1 MGMQQDD
8 LAAYEASQVAAEQ
21 PQTNGRSPAPQGA
34 GKRAGLKDIMVGSEN
49 TNYWDLSQELLK
61 APGNFADLLPRSR
74 MDKKEIAAMLRILAT
89 RQQYDKGSIDI
100 GTSVFMKVAALIGL
114 DGEARQE
121 AIRARGQ
128 GGFMNQVG
136 GMMGGF
142 VDRFRTNS
150 VAGREGPQ

>member
-1 MGMQQDD
+1 
-8 LAAYEASQVAAEQ
+8 
-21 PQTNGRSPAPQGA
+21 
-34 GKRAGLKDIMVGSEN
+34 
-49 TNYWDLSQELLK
+49 
-61 APGNFADLLPRSR
+61 
-74 MDKKEIAAMLRILAT
+74 
-89 RQQYDKGSIDI
+89 
-100 GTSVFMKVAALIGL
+100 MKVAALIGL